1 MAGSDNEVLFG
12 SGLDLSGDTD
22 VENRLDADG
31 KIYIGSSS
39 GNPQATIPTSTDSAV
54 SIVPGDGTL
63 DIQIGSGVTPSK
75 LIAKGDLLTYYS
87 GAYQRFPV
95 GADNLFLKA
104 DSSQPSGF
112 LWDSAGSASPLTT
125 KGDIFTY
132 AAADARLPVGTNGY
146 ILSANSSESTG
157 LEWIANTTGT
167 VTSVSGTSNRIS
179 STGGATPVIDIDAA
193 YVGQTSITTLG
204 TIGTGTWQGTTIA
217 VDQGGTGQTSYTDGQ
232 LLIGNSTGNTLA
244 KATLTGGTGITVNNG
259 SGTIEIV
266 ADNNGTVT
274 SVSGTLN
281 RISSTGGATPVIDID
296 AAYVGQASITTLGTI
311 TTGTWTATDIAVTA
325 GGTGASDAGTAR
337 TNLGVAI
344 GSDVQAWDAQL
355 DDIASLAVTDGNF
368 IVGDGANWVAESG
381 STARTSL
388 GHGS

>member
-1 MAGSDNEVLFG
+1 MSGSDNEVLFG
-12 SGLDLSGDTD
+12 VGLDLSGDTD

-39 GNPQATIPTSTDSAV
+39 GNPQATVPQSTDNALN
-54 SIVPGDGTL
+54 IVPGDGTL
-63 DIQIGSGVTPSK
+63 DLKIGSGVTPSK
-75 LIAKGDLLTYYS
+75 LISKGDLLTYYS
-87 GAYQRFPV
+87 GVYQRFPV

-232 LLIGNSTGNTLA
+232 LLIGNSTGNTL
-244 KATLTGGTGITVNNG
+244 VC
-259 SGTIEIV
+259 
-266 ADNNGTVT
+266 
-274 SVSGTLN
+274 
-281 RISSTGGATPVIDID
+281 PVP
-296 AAYVGQASITTLGTI
+296 A
-311 TTGTWTATDIAVTA
+311 
-325 GGTGASDAGTAR
+325 
-337 TNLGVAI
+337 
-344 GSDVQAWDAQL
+344 
-355 DDIASLAVTDGNF
+355 
-368 IVGDGANWVAESG
+368 
-381 STARTSL
+381 
-388 GHGS
+388 